1 MEKDIEWEFNH
12 RYELLEDTDKRQ
24 RLFTDAC
31 HNLTTNDVTD
41 IQEALSDIIY
51 NDINDELL

>member
-12 RYELLEDTDKRQ
+12 RYELLEDADERQ
-24 RLFTDAC
+24 RLFTDIC
-31 HNLTTNDVTD
+31 RNQTTNDVTD

>member
-12 RYELLEDTDKRQ
+12 RYELLEDTNERQ
-24 RLFTDAC
+24 RLFTDIC
-31 HNLTTNDVTD
+31 HNQTTNDMTD
-41 IQEALSDIIY
+41 IQEAMSDIIY